1 MSKIAFWVIIMTLVS
16 FSGAYAEG
24 LDTLIKVGRSMADI
38 SSAYDG
44 ETKSF
49 NRVKSAVDDGDIK
62 KGMAKEDIRRRYG
75 DPVIANNDSVTNSE
89 KWVYKPAGSTFFKGI
104 RIYLYFDD
112 KGLLDEIKTLS

>member
-1 MSKIAFWVIIMTLVS
+1 MTLVS